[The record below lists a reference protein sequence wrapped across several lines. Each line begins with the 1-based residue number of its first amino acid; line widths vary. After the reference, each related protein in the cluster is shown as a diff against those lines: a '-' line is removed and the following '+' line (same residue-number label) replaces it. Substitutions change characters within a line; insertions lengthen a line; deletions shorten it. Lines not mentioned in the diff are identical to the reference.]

1 MEMINMQKRR
11 LIVAVVGNAA
21 SPQPEDCSA
30 IGKTKWDLAFELGK
44 ALVDNGYRVLTGG
57 GRGVM
62 RAACAGAHASEKY
75 REGDTI
81 AICPSY
87 DFDTANDFADIVIPT
102 GIDMA
107 RNLIIGNSEVV
118 VAVGGGSGTLNEI
131 SAAWKFGRLVLA
143 YKNAEGWSS
152 ALADHP
158 LDDAIRYDTFEDK
171 IWGVTS
177 AQEVI
182 QKIEELYLLHNKA
195 FDRIGFG
202 KPILKLKRDNGWVG
216 PEKIKNPCDIKR
228 LP

>member
-1 MEMINMQKRR
+1 MQKRR

-30 IGKTKWDLAFELGK
+30 LGKTKWDLAFDLGK
-44 ALVDNGYRVLTGG
+44 TLVDNGYRVITGG

-62 RAACAGAHASEKY
+62 RAACAGAHASKNY

-102 GIDMA
+102 GLDLA
-107 RNLIIGNSEVV
+107 RDIIIGNSEVV

-131 SAAWKFGRLVLA
+131 SAAWKLGRMVLA
-143 YKNAEGWSS
+143 YKNVEGWSA

-171 IWGVTS
+171 IWGVTN
-177 AQEVI
+177 AQEVVE
-182 QKIEELYLLHNKA
+182 KIKELYPLHDKV
-195 FDRIGFG
+195 FDRIPFG
-202 KPILKLKRDNGWVG
+202 VPKLKKQADNGWVG
-216 PEKIKNPCDIKR
+216 PNRVEDPCSIKR